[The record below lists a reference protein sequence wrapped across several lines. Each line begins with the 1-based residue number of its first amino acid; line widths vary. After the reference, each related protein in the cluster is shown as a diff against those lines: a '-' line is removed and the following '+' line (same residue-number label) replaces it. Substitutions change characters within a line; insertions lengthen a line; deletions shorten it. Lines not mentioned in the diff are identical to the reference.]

1 MLDKRHPRFFY
12 ESGWLFEPKSMNMNE
27 SVSEGKWMEVK
38 MKKMLLGFEPRV
50 RSKVLFCGYSEG
62 SQVKTFRVRHVPV
75 HAFLIKEGQN
85 NRTFI

>member
-1 MLDKRHPRFFY
+1 
-12 ESGWLFEPKSMNMNE
+12 MNE

-50 RSKVLFCGYSEG
+50 RSKELFCYSSEG

-75 HAFLIKEGQN
+75 HAFLITEG
-85 NRTFI
+85 